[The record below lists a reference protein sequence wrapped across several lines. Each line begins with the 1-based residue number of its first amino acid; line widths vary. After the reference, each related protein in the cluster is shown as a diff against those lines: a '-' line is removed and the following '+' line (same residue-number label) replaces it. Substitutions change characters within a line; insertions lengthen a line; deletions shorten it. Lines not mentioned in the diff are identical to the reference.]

1 MALEAVMVTAIV
13 GICYLI
19 GMIVKASKIKDKW
32 IPIIC
37 GISGGIIGVI
47 AFLIRMPDFPAH
59 DIINAIW
66 VGIASG
72 LASTG
77 VNQIFKQL
85 KKE

>member
-1 MALEAVMVTAIV
+1 MGLEAVMVTAIV

-37 GISGGIIGVI
+37 GLAGGVIGII
-47 AFLIRMPDFPAH
+47 ALLIGMPDFPAH
-59 DIINAIW
+59 DPINAIW

-72 LASTG
+72 LAATG
-77 VNQIFKQL
+77 VNQLIKQT